1 MIVFCTLVVSKK
13 VQVSTSLA
21 SFMVQARTRR
31 RLTQLELS
39 NISQVNKATIS
50 TVERGTH
57 DSITARTA
65 AALGLAL
72 HEVQPL
78 SETEIIAFCQ
88 LTGVP
93 MHIFADTPQLTQR
106 DRDRRLVQPYVD
118 GLLARYTP
126 ESVMFFLQSIETM
139 TRSLI
144 PREDAQADQT
154 FRHVSAPK
162 YRADLGGTEQV
173 ITEYARAPK
182 KPAGNSKKKGAS

>member
-1 MIVFCTLVVSKK
+1 
-13 VQVSTSLA
+13 VSTTLA
-21 SFMVQARTRR
+21 TFLIQARTRR
-31 RLTQLELS
+31 RLTQLELA
-39 NISQVNKATIS
+39 NIAQINKGTI
-50 TVERGTH
+50 TNVERGVHTGLTLRLA
-57 DSITARTA
+57 TAI
-65 AALGLAL
+65 GMAL

-78 SETEIIAFCQ
+78 SETEIVEICQ